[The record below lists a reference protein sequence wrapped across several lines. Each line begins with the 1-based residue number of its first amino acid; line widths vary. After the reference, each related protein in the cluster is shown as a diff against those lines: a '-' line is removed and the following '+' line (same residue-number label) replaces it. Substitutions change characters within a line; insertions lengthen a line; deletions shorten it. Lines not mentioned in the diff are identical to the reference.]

1 MSHLRPRRDRARG
14 DTKRLSTLTM
24 VTEHQR
30 DASDESAD
38 CKQDRDNASE
48 QLGAA
53 VQQPVHC
60 GEQIA
65 GGATNAF
72 WSRLE
77 RIDDRI

>member
-1 MSHLRPRRDRARG
+1 
-14 DTKRLSTLTM
+14 M
-24 VTEHQR
+24 VTAHQR